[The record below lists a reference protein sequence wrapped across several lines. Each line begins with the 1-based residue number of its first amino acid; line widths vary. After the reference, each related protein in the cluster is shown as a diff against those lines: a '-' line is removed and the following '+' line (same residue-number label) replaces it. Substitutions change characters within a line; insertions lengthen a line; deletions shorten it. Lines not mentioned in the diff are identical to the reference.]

1 MVHVQSKEKSKVY
14 QVIIY
19 CFAPV
24 LSSCSCFVLVY
35 FEYCF
40 SFCICWFVCLFVCI
54 FSFMVGGEGGGVVEK
69 KMYFET

>member
-24 LSSCSCFVLVY
+24 LSSVVLFWFILNIVLV
-35 FEYCF
+35 FVF
-40 SFCICWFVCLFVCI
+40 VGLFVCLFV
-54 FSFMVGGEGGGVVEK
+54 FFLLWLEGGGGVVEK